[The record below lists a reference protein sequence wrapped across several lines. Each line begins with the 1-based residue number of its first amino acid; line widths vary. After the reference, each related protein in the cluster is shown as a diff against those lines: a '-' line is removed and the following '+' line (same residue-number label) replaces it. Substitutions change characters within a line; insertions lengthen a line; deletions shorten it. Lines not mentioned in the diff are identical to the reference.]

1 MFKNNKILYLII
13 FILIIFVAWEFI
25 DRGMVQNPTKEISRD
40 SNTSSIEENDNSQNK
55 IIHKIK
61 GIIKK
66 EKIPQELELG
76 EYWYWIYLDEPL
88 LIENNSLGIPMHV
101 EKIQLANV
109 QSNYVD
115 MTPYLNKK
123 VEVSGSIG
131 WGYAESNVFNVVSVS
146 LVE

>member
-13 FILIIFVAWEFI
+13 FILIIFVGWEFI

-101 EKIQLANV
+101 EKIQLANT
-109 QSNYVD
+109 SMNYVD
-115 MTPYLNKK
+115 MTPYLVRE